1 MRTVLAAILDTP
13 VARRELAA
21 VFLAA
26 SSAWEIAV
34 RENGWRPAYTPQPL
48 TPQPPAQSSPVTPTV
63 PASQPAQSIPV
74 PTTSY
79 LPTSTYTPTSAF
91 TPRRDSTPPRRARSA
106 SPPAR
111 AAVPVRDVLG
121 RAHGAGC
128 AAEQEQRALATFCTH
143 TRVPCASCAAPC
155 VEGPAYVCGRCGRG
169 LCEPCRR
176 AAAGDYV
183 RCAFTVYDHP
193 WEALP
198 EYHRGDL
205 LRVPRAPLRAGEAG
219 LRVLHLHYVLYK
231 MGYLRLGSC
240 ALRVGVFCD
249 DTRRTVA
256 RFQRDHLLVSD
267 EAYSAAMTAPGSVC
281 VPPVAHRAGP
291 SATQWVGSDSSATRA
306 PRAQN
311 PRYACDESRACVN
324 SPAPGACVYPVT
336 DVPADI
342 DADHDL
348 DLGHDSGSDSDSEPD
363 AVVGVF
369 TVATRAA
376 IVALVEAVEL
386 SYRRARCSGGGR
398 TNTRHMPAATVTAA

>member
-143 TRVPCASCAAPC
+143 TR
-155 VEGPAYVCGRCGRG
+155 
-169 LCEPCRR
+169 
-176 AAAGDYV
+176 V